1 MGTRSS
7 KWPLI
12 RSSFHITVDWTP
24 APQEMSPS
32 SCLAFFFLNIYVFIL
47 GCTGS
52 SLLHMEFSLVA
63 VSEGCS
69 LVAVCR
75 LLTAWLL
82 LSGAWL

>member
-47 GCTGS
+47 GCTGIRCCE
-52 SLLHMEFSLVA
+52 LSLVA
-63 VSEGCS
+63 ASGNCS
-69 LVAVCR
+69 LAVVHGLFIAVAS
-75 LLTAWLL
+75 LMAEHEF
-82 LSGAWL
+82 